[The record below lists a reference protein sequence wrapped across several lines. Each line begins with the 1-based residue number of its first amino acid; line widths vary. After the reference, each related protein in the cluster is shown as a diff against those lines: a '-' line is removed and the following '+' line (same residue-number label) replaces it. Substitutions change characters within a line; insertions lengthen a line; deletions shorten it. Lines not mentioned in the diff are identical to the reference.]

1 MASRHLDKLVKS
13 FISGSSNPAGSFDP
27 FADLQDPTY
36 LTFKIDFFPDLGLSI
51 PDDAYSSGGLF
62 RKMIQQDITNYGFYD
77 SAAEYLARIGSP
89 ARQHYLEIFAN
100 LLYQI
105 QEEAPWYFQ
114 SITGLGDLY
123 KIDPAN
129 NFRGKDKVLTIECL
143 ESIDLRMSLLA
154 DAYRNLAFEV
164 QGMREVLPINL
175 RTFNMHI
182 HVLEFRRFN
191 TTFGV
196 IADELAKTGRTVQ
209 GQANQQ
215 AALDAKRRNVFPQ
228 PSLFTGTFDNLNG
241 VLNNINNDLGGLF
254 SYQPYGQGAVDTT
267 VKSAFEAISV
277 QTFVLKDCEFDFFS
291 ESPGYLDN
299 VSVKEIPEATHRFKI
314 NVGKIQK
321 TSTYSFDKYVI
332 SEWAKYS
339 RIDPNT
345 IKTTKLGRTF
355 TSSDNYFDEIDWKAE
370 TSTEFW
376 GSYREGI
383 FPTNGDFDRASAEAY
398 STSAKESEFLRKKPL
413 ERLIGGLLN
422 NAVGAVNSEI
432 NSVLGDATG
441 GFLGR
446 SNRPYPF
453 GNVYGN
459 VSSAARALNGFLDPT
474 RQLRLQGTE
483 AQPGD
488 VLRNI
493 KFEALN
499 LDTTLPKTSIF
510 GQQNISDPVLNT
522 KNIYE
527 GNLAR
532 DASASV
538 DTNPPKENIFSGMVN
553 MGEPDALGKQNIF
566 SQQAFIRTE
575 GINKENIY
583 YQTPVPPTGNV
594 GNVNVFNTAEMINNR
609 PNDELGKDNVFGEG
623 SNTTNQFKASDGL
636 GNRNVFE

>member
-100 LLYQI
+100 LLYRI

-215 AALDAKRRNVFPQ
+215 AALDAKRRNVF
-228 PSLFTGTFDNLNG
+228 L
-241 VLNNINNDLGGLF
+241 
-254 SYQPYGQGAVDTT
+254 
-267 VKSAFEAISV
+267 
-277 QTFVLKDCEFDFFS
+277 S
-291 ESPGYLDN
+291 ES
-299 VSVKEIPEATHRFKI
+299 
-314 NVGKIQK
+314 
-321 TSTYSFDKYVI
+321 
-332 SEWAKYS
+332 
-339 RIDPNT
+339 
-345 IKTTKLGRTF
+345 
-355 TSSDNYFDEIDWKAE
+355 WK
-370 TSTEFW
+370 
-376 GSYREGI
+376 
-383 FPTNGDFDRASAEAY
+383 
-398 STSAKESEFLRKKPL
+398 
-413 ERLIGGLLN
+413 
-422 NAVGAVNSEI
+422 
-432 NSVLGDATG
+432 
-441 GFLGR
+441 
-446 SNRPYPF
+446 
-453 GNVYGN
+453 
-459 VSSAARALNGFLDPT
+459 
-474 RQLRLQGTE
+474 
-483 AQPGD
+483 
-488 VLRNI
+488 
-493 KFEALN
+493 
-499 LDTTLPKTSIF
+499 
-510 GQQNISDPVLNT
+510 
-522 KNIYE
+522 
-527 GNLAR
+527 
-532 DASASV
+532 
-538 DTNPPKENIFSGMVN
+538 
-553 MGEPDALGKQNIF
+553 
-566 SQQAFIRTE
+566 
-575 GINKENIY
+575 
-583 YQTPVPPTGNV
+583 VP
-594 GNVNVFNTAEMINNR
+594 
-609 PNDELGKDNVFGEG
+609 
-623 SNTTNQFKASDGL
+623 
-636 GNRNVFE
+636 